1 MTTGSGSLSPFGREP
16 VGTLIRRWRDRR
28 RLSQMALALDAGIST
43 RHLSFVETGR
53 SNPSPQLLLTLA
65 EQLEVPL
72 RERNALLLAGGFAP
86 RFVERSIDSPALE
99 PVRQA
104 LSLLLKTHD
113 PFPALAV
120 DRHWNVVLANQASL
134 RMMQFLPAGLRQ
146 PPVNLFR
153 ASLHPDGFA
162 AMTENFA
169 EWGSY
174 LLDQLDALV
183 AEARLQADE
192 GAAVLALADE
202 INGYPNV
209 VALRSARRGRAGSA
223 RATKGGA
230 GREAGI
236 EGRSEGG
243 MEAGAGGE
251 PGGDGIERL
260 VLPCVMQLG
269 GRRATLLSTIATLG
283 AARDLT
289 LSELKLEL
297 FYPADDATRA
307 LLQEAA
313 ASALVAKPL
322 DDHPQV
328 ITGP

>member
-183 AEARLQADE
+183 AEASAQAVDGE
-192 GAAVLALADE
+192 AVLALADE
-202 INGYPNV
+202 VNGYPNV
-209 VALRSARRGRAGSA
+209 VALRSARQGRRDSA
-223 RATKGGA
+223 RAARGDG

-236 EGRSEGG
+236 E
-243 MEAGAGGE
+243 A
-251 PGGDGIERL
+251 GGDGETGGDGLERL